1 MKRGN
6 KLFYGWWIVAGGF
19 ILNFLGV
26 GIGINAI
33 PVFLKPVVTDLHFNR
48 GDFSLYFTIV
58 ALTMTFGAPLAG
70 KLLEKYNVRIVMGA
84 STLLLA
90 AGFAAYSLCTTL
102 TEFYIVSFFVGVGH
116 AAAHIIPVSM
126 LITNWFNKKRGLA
139 MGVVFTASGLGGLF
153 FSPVANHIITEY
165 GWRNGY
171 LALGLLIGVFCVPCA
186 FFVMRK
192 SPAEVGQLPDGAKAG
207 SSATAVVEESG
218 FSVGQAVKSP
228 VFWLLVVMIFLIDAQ
243 AMGIQQHLPAYLT
256 DRGRSASFAANLL
269 GFYLGMIAV
278 GKIILG
284 YVSDRFGSGTGF
296 AIFTCVLG
304 GSLMFLFNTEE
315 LWSLALFAIAFGF
328 GNAVIT
334 VSLPL
339 MTAACFGMK
348 NFGVIFGLLTIANAL
363 GAAVGTPGVGYL
375 YDTTGSYN
383 TAIWISVVITFV
395 ALAAGVLAMR
405 LSSRAMAGTQA

>member
-19 ILNFLGV
+19 VLNFLGV

-33 PVFLKPVVTDLHFNR
+33 PVFLKPVVTDLQFNR

-116 AAAHIIPVSM
+116 AGSHIIPVSM
-126 LITNWFNKKRGLA
+126 LITNWFSKKRGLA

-186 FFVMRK
+186 AFVMRK
-192 SPAEVGQLPDGAKAG
+192 SPAEVGELPDGAKADA
-207 SSATAVVEESG
+207 SATAVVEEKG

-296 AIFTCVLG
+296 AIFTCILG
-304 GSLMFLFNTEE
+304 VSLAFLFNTEE

-383 TAIWISVVITFV
+383 TAIWISIAITFV
-395 ALAAGVLAMR
+395 ALAAGMLAMR
-405 LSSRAMAGTQA
+405 FTARTGMGAKA

>member
-1 MKRGN
+1 
-6 KLFYGWWIVAGGF
+6 
-19 ILNFLGV
+19 
-26 GIGINAI
+26 
-33 PVFLKPVVTDLHFNR
+33 
-48 GDFSLYFTIV
+48 
-58 ALTMTFGAPLAG
+58 
-70 KLLEKYNVRIVMGA
+70 
-84 STLLLA
+84 
-90 AGFAAYSLCTTL
+90 
-102 TEFYIVSFFVGVGH
+102 
-116 AAAHIIPVSM
+116 
-126 LITNWFNKKRGLA
+126 
-139 MGVVFTASGLGGLF
+139 
-153 FSPVANHIITEY
+153 
-165 GWRNGY
+165 
-171 LALGLLIGVFCVPCA
+171 
-186 FFVMRK
+186 
-192 SPAEVGQLPDGAKAG
+192 
-207 SSATAVVEESG
+207 
-218 FSVGQAVKSP
+218 
-228 VFWLLVVMIFLIDAQ
+228 
-243 AMGIQQHLPAYLT
+243 
-256 DRGRSASFAANLL
+256 
-269 GFYLGMIAV
+269 MIAV